1 MLQHKQNIQDWFME
15 NEPSEN
21 MIYREEF
28 SNQWLFVRDRLP
40 QVLFPNLHH
49 EKQRERLTVIST
61 HMSKS
66 IVLPVYEIKIPEQG
80 ITLTMRNN
88 FYDWKVSV
96 ESLYPIP
103 NRFDGLFDEK
113 KVFSSVYCEG
123 FPPNKVFGSFE
134 GNQKTF
140 TIEIYDDFLL
150 FTFLW
155 LLLQKNS

>member
-1 MLQHKQNIQDWFME
+1 MLQCKQNIQDWFME
-15 NEPSEN
+15 NKPSED
-21 MIYREEF
+21 MIYYEYF
-28 SNQWLFVRDRLP
+28 FNQLRFVRDKLP

-49 EKQRERLTVIST
+49 EKQRKRLTVIST

-80 ITLTMRNN
+80 IILTMRNN

-103 NRFDGLFDEK
+103 NRFDGLFNVKET
-113 KVFSSVYCEG
+113 FSSVLCEG
-123 FPPNKVFGSFE
+123 FPPNKVFGSFQD
-134 GNQKTF
+134 NQMEF
-140 TIEIYDDFLL
+140 TIEIRDDYRL

-155 LLLQKNS
+155 LLLQSK